1 MLTPAFPRL
10 VSLPPHSSPPL
21 AAASPTSSELES
33 VHVPAELGPPIRN
46 PLRQP
51 QAGRVPSSPW
61 SRRGPQTSTRTIGI
75 DTNQSSQ
82 GPRSSGRSAPSA
94 AATTRLHARRP
105 SSPLPSTGTYPA
117 QPLEPGHGSPTA
129 RHAPS
134 PPAMRPYR
142 APTDLETPCAC
153 TVRAV
158 SCPLRTSPRPCAGPR
173 RSISHVSQAG
183 APRAHTCAVDGVR
196 VHVRRID

>member
-21 AAASPTSSELES
+21 VRLHLSSNPFMFPLS
-33 VHVPAELGPPIRN
+33 SGLQSDTLRLAECPRM
-46 PLRQP
+46 
-51 QAGRVPSSPW
+51 ACPSSPW
-61 SRRGPQTSTRTIGI
+61 ARRGPQASTRTIGI

-117 QPLEPGHGSPTA
+117 QPLEPGSPTA

-153 TVRAV
+153 AVRAV

-183 APRAHTCAVDGVR
+183 APRVHTCAVDGVR